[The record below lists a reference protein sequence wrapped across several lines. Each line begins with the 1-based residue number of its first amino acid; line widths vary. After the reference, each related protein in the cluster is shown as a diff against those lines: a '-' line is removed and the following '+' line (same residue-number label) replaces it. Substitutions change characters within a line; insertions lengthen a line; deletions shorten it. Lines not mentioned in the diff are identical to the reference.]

1 MGYDMAKKGTNSLDK
16 QCPICG
22 GLIWGKGQ
30 KVLIE
35 GAKIS
40 VCESCAQYGV
50 KLQEKPSLKEKLTYS
65 PKNRNKISKQ
75 FISKKQNI
83 DDIEIVKNYASIIR
97 NARTSRGLNQ
107 DQFAQKLNEKPSLL
121 RRIEAGKVE
130 PTIKLAK
137 KIEQVYNL
145 KIIKKSDEVEVSAN
159 TSKYLKKSKGA
170 SLGDIAFIKKKKN

>member
-1 MGYDMAKKGTNSLDK
+1 MAKKGLNNLDK

-35 GAKIS
+35 GAKIT
-40 VCESCAQYGV
+40 VCESCAQHGI
-50 KLQEKPSLKEKLTYS
+50 KIREKPLYSKPKGISSQKQKALKKSYRYQRENL
-65 PKNRNKISKQ
+65 NE
-75 FISKKQNI
+75 
-83 DDIEIVKNYASIIR
+83 IEVTNNYASLIR
-97 NARTSRGLNQ
+97 KARTSRGLNQ

-137 KIEQVYNL
+137 KIEVVYKIKLL
-145 KIIKKSDEVEVSAN
+145 KKVNEVEISAKA
-159 TSKYLKKSKGA
+159 SKYMKKPTGS
-170 SLGDIAFIKKKKN
+170 SLGDIAFIKKKKK